1 MLMINNKIIKNAVKI
16 KAFFLDL
23 FFPISCLIC
32 NVEGKWLC
40 PECLA
45 RVELP
50 NSQYCF
56 NCRQK
61 NSRGEICSNCQPK
74 YYFDGVW
81 AFGSYE
87 DALIAKLVK
96 NLKYRFI
103 KDLSEIL
110 GEMLTILMLDLF
122 DKKLLYN
129 NFSQSLIMPVPLHK
143 KRLRW
148 RGFNQSELLAKGI
161 KKYFNLDLRLD
172 ELIRTKHKKPQTKL
186 SGRKRK
192 ENVKGCFFWKG
203 DWLDGKNIILV
214 DDVITT
220 GSTLNECAKVLK
232 ENGAGE
238 VWGLVVARG

>member
-1 MLMINNKIIKNAVKI
+1 
-16 KAFFLDL
+16 
-23 FFPISCLIC
+23 
-32 NVEGKWLC
+32 
-40 PECLA
+40 
-45 RVELP
+45 
-50 NSQYCF
+50 
-56 NCRQK
+56 
-61 NSRGEICSNCQPK
+61 
-74 YYFDGVW
+74 
-81 AFGSYE
+81 
-87 DALIAKLVK
+87 
-96 NLKYRFI
+96 
-103 KDLSEIL
+103 
-110 GEMLTILMLDLF
+110 MLDLF